1 MKHTLLKATAIIILL
16 LFIQID
22 GRAQQLNEAIRLSH
36 VARYAD
42 AEKVFSDLL
51 AKDEGNTSILIAAGF
66 NSAWNKDYKSAK
78 ERFTKAQKLE
88 PANIDAS
95 KGLAYTYLYKGDF
108 QNALKAFNSLSSG
121 NPSSVEYQMSAG
133 LAYMNMLK
141 KKKAA
146 EVFKQVLKLDPRNA
160 EAANFIEQIR
170 KEKGKIELSFL
181 AGASGVDGNNKAG
194 LRQVQLGYR
203 INSENILYARYDNS
217 LSLDNYFLLRNNFN
231 ANALV
236 AGFYS
241 RWHYRIGSKVEYSY
255 RNLPGNV
262 KQNLVQTEQV
272 LFLPKN
278 FQVKAGGSIIT
289 SNQSSREWNLMSGLS
304 IPAGKKFKVEPFY
317 YFIHRQADEHRVVM
331 NISYKVKENA
341 DIAAGF
347 FRGKEKSAKLNID
360 NTVSGMYAYSNFII
374 SGPLSGTLLF
384 RDEKDAEGRKAFTAA
399 FGVKLLIN
407 TKR

>member
-1 MKHTLLKATAIIILL
+1 MKHTLRRSLGILL
-16 LFIQID
+16 LISFHFNLN
-22 GRAQQLNEAIRLSH
+22 AQQVNEAIRLSH
-36 VARYAD
+36 VGRYDD
-42 AEKVFSDLL
+42 AEKIFADLL
-51 AKDEGNTSILIAAGF
+51 SQDQNNTSVLIAAGF

-78 ERFTKAQKLE
+78 ERFAKAQQLE
-88 PANIDAS
+88 PANIDAA

-108 QNALKAFNSLSSG
+108 SKALKAFNSLSSG
-121 NPSSVEYQMSAG
+121 NPSSAEYQMSAG

-146 EVFKQVLKLDPRNA
+146 YSFEKVLKLDRRNS

-181 AGASGVDGNNKAG
+181 AGASGIDGNNKAG

-203 INSENILYARYDNS
+203 INSENIVYARYDNS
-217 LSLDNYFLLRNNFN
+217 LALDNYFLLRNNFN
-231 ANALV
+231 TNALV

-241 RWHYRIGSKVEYSY
+241 RWHHRIGTKVEYSY
-255 RNLPGNV
+255 RNLPGDV
-262 KQNLVQTEQV
+262 KQNLVQMEQV

-289 SNQSSREWNLMSGLS
+289 SNQSPQEWNLMSGLS

-331 NISYKVKENA
+331 NISYKIKENA

-347 FRGKEKSAKLNID
+347 FRGKEKSSKLNID

-399 FGVKLLIN
+399 FGVKLLVN
-407 TKR
+407 TRK

>member
-1 MKHTLLKATAIIILL
+1 MKRTLCRSLGILL
-16 LFIQID
+16 LLFFHFYVN
-22 GRAQQLNEAIRLSH
+22 AQQVNEAIQLSH
-36 VARYAD
+36 VGRYDD
-42 AEKVFSDLL
+42 AEKIFNDLL
-51 AKDEGNTSILIAAGF
+51 SKDNNNTGVLIAAGF
-66 NSAWNKDYKSAK
+66 NSAWNKDYKLAK
-78 ERFTKAQKLE
+78 ERFTKAQQLE
-88 PANIDAS
+88 PSNIDAE

-108 QNALKAFNSLSSG
+108 SKALKAFNSLSSG
-121 NPSSVEYQMSAG
+121 NPSSAEYQMSAG

-141 KKKAA
+141 KKKATEA
-146 EVFKQVLKLDPRNA
+146 FKQVLKLDPANA
-160 EAANFIEQIR
+160 EAAGFIEQLR

-203 INSENILYARYDNS
+203 INSENMVYARYDNS
-217 LSLDNYFLLRNNFN
+217 LALDNYFLLRNNFN
-231 ANALV
+231 TNAIV

-262 KQNLVQTEQV
+262 KQNLVQTEQI

-278 FQVKAGGSIIT
+278 FQAKLGGSIIT
-289 SNQSSREWNLMSGLS
+289 SNQSSQEWNLMSGLS
-304 IPAGKKFKVEPFY
+304 IPAGKKLKVEPYY

-331 NISYKVKENA
+331 NISYKIKENA

-384 RDEKDAEGRKAFTAA
+384 RNEKDAEGRKAFTAA
-399 FGVKLLIN
+399 FGAKLLIN
-407 TKR
+407 ARK

>member
-1 MKHTLLKATAIIILL
+1 MTNTLLRSLSVLL
-16 LFIQID
+16 LLSFHFSVN
-22 GRAQQLNEAIRLSH
+22 AQQVNEAVRLSH
-36 VARYAD
+36 LGRYDD
-42 AEKVFSDLL
+42 AEKIFTVLL
-51 AKDEGNTSILIAAGF
+51 AQDQNNTSFLIAAGF
-66 NSAWNKDYKSAK
+66 NSAWNKDYKLAK
-78 ERFTKAQKLE
+78 ERFAKAQRLE
-88 PANIDAS
+88 PVNIDAA
-95 KGLAYTYLYKGDF
+95 KGLAYTHLYKGDF
-108 QNALKAFNSLSSG
+108 PKALKAFNSLSAG
-121 NPSSVEYQMSAG
+121 NPSSAEYKMSEG

-141 KKKAA
+141 KTKAA
-146 EVFKQVLKLDPRNA
+146 AAFAQVLKLDPRNT
-160 EAANFIEQIR
+160 EAANFIDQIK

-203 INSENILYARYDNS
+203 MNSENIMYARYDNS
-217 LSLDNYFLLRNNFN
+217 LALDNYFLLRNNFN
-231 ANALV
+231 TNALV

-241 RWHYRIGSKVEYSY
+241 RWHYRIGSKFEYSY

-278 FQVKAGGSIIT
+278 FQVKLGGSIIT
-289 SNQSSREWNLMSGLS
+289 SNQSEQEWNLMSGLS
-304 IPAGKKFKVEPFY
+304 VPAGKKLRIEPFY

-331 NISYKVKENA
+331 NISYKLKENA

-360 NTVSGMYAYSNFII
+360 NNVSGMYAYSNFLI

-384 RDEKDAEGRKAFTAA
+384 RNEKDAEGRKAFTAA
-399 FGVKLLIN
+399 VGAKLLIN
-407 TKR
+407 TRK